1 MKKLLLSALL
11 LIYIPV
17 SYPQT
22 ISSPDTFKVKFETTK
37 GDFIVEAYREWSPLG
52 VDRFYELVKT
62 GYYNN
67 LPIFRVV
74 KNFVAQFGISNSYE
88 ENLKWEK
95 NPVKDEPV
103 KASNLKGVMAYA
115 RAGVDSRS
123 TQLFINLKDNT
134 RLDTVTYNGVTGFP
148 PIGKIVEGIDVIDKL
163 NPEYGETPSQD
174 SITVS
179 GRKYTEREFP
189 NMDFI
194 NKAELIVHSSKF
206 KVQGQKD

>member
-1 MKKLLLSALL
+1 MKKFLLSVLL
-11 LIYIPV
+11 LICI
-17 SYPQT
+17 SISFPQT
-22 ISSPDTFKVKFETTK
+22 TSSPDTFKVKFKTTK
-37 GDFIVEAYREWSPLG
+37 GSFIVEAYRDWSPLG
-52 VDRFYELVKT
+52 VDRFYELVKA

-95 NPVKDEPV
+95 SPIKDEPV
-103 KASNLKGVMAYA
+103 KAINLKGVVAYA
-115 RAGVDSRS
+115 RAEVDTRS
-123 TQLFINLKDNT
+123 TQLFINLKDNA

-148 PIGKIVEGIDVIDKL
+148 PIGKIIEGIEVIDKL

-189 NMDFI
+189 NMDYVI
-194 NKAELIVHSSKF
+194 KAELYIQGTKF
-206 KVQGQKD
+206 KVQGSEK